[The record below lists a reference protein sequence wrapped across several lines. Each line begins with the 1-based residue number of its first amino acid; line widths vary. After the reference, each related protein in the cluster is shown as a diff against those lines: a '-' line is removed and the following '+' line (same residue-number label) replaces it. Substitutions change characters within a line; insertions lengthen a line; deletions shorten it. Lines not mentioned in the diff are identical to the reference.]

1 MTKQNHN
8 TQLTYHLKGTEF
20 WFDTVI
26 LIALWSSTL
35 FIPKELEIFP
45 GATILSIIKIVA
57 LLASLQ
63 MMGFFAYHL
72 AGKRAGL
79 IIQGFLGGFVSST
92 MTYLQ
97 FTQQDEFAH
106 HNRWTVSRALLL
118 STVAMLAECI
128 FIILTLATHSTWPL
142 TLPILTQL
150 AIITLI
156 VFLLPASTGS
166 KASANKK
173 LIVDE
178 PIIWKKVIYFALLI
192 LFLIYSMRFV
202 SQHLSLNYM
211 ISAFFMSLFESHGVL
226 AAAITEFNSN
236 PTPHQG
242 QIAVLVILLG
252 NVLSKS
258 FFVLRGKNH
267 AIRKTVIGAL
277 AGSFVLASW
286 VYFF

>member
-1 MTKQNHN
+1 MTNQKHN

-26 LIALWSSTL
+26 LTALWSSTL
-35 FIPKELEIFP
+35 FVSKEFEIFP

-128 FIILTLATHSTWPL
+128 FIILTLANHSTWPL
-142 TLPILTQL
+142 ILPILTQL

-166 KASANKK
+166 QASANKK

-211 ISAFFMSLFESHGVL
+211 ISAFIMSLFESHGVL

-236 PTPHQG
+236 ATHNQG

-252 NVLSKS
+252 NVISKS
-258 FFVLRGKNH
+258 FFVLRGKNQT
-267 AIRKTVIGAL
+267 IRKTVIGAL